1 MKDSAAKKSTV
12 LSGTMKLMTLISSH
26 KWEIDSNIRTELEGG
41 RWWWHVRLVCYGFA
55 VQKLGS
61 VDAERKQG
69 WRMGWLE
76 V

>member
-1 MKDSAAKKSTV
+1 M
-12 LSGTMKLMTLISSH
+12 
-26 KWEIDSNIRTELEGG
+26 
-41 RWWWHVRLVCYGFA
+41 RLVCYGFA
-55 VQKLGS
+55 VQKLSS